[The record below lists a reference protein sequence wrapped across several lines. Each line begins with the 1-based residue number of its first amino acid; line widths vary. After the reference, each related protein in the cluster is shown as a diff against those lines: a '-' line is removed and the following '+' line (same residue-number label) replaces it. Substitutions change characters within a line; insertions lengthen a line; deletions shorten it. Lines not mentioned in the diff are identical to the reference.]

1 MTPKFGLVTVL
12 FNSETVLPGF
22 FESLAAQDFKDFWLF
37 ILDNS
42 LNNISY
48 NATLELIEKYGV
60 KNVTLIKNTENVGV
74 AKGNNQGT
82 ELALEMGCEYVILL
96 NNDIEFQNPRLF
108 SDLYTMVK
116 TSNEKMVVPKMTFF
130 DSGKIWCAGG
140 AINPLTGTT
149 THRGEGMDD
158 GKEFS
163 VGMHVNYAPTC
174 FMLIHRSVFDQIGL
188 MDEKYFVYQDDTD
201 FVWRAN
207 QAGFKIYYWPE
218 GLIRHKVSSSTGGAL
233 SQFATYYC
241 ERNRIYFIRKNYGVA
256 QKAVALTYYLMTR
269 PLKFRFFSKRLRSH
283 FFNGV
288 RDGFKM

>member
-42 LNNISY
+42 LNELSY
-48 NATLELIEKYGV
+48 NASLALIEKHGV
-60 KNVTLIKNTENVGV
+60 KNVTLIKNAENVGV

-82 ELALEMGCEYVILL
+82 ELALEMGCEYVVLL
-96 NNDIEFQNPRLF
+96 NNDIEFDNPRLF
-108 SDLYTMVK
+108 SELYSMALAT
-116 TSNEKMVVPKMTFF
+116 NEKMVIPKMTFF

-140 AINPLTGTT
+140 AINPWTGTT

-158 GKEFS
+158 GQEFS
-163 VGMHVNYAPTC
+163 VGMPVNYAPTC
-174 FMLIHRSVFDQIGL
+174 FMLIHRSVFEKIGL
-188 MDEKYFVYQDDTD
+188 MDEKYFVYHDDTD

-207 QAGFKIYYWPE
+207 HAGFRIFYWP
-218 GLIRHKVSSSTGGAL
+218 GGWIKHKVSSSTGGAL

-241 ERNRIYFIRKNYGVA
+241 ERNRIYFIRKNYTDV
-256 QKAVALTYYLMTR
+256 QKMVALGYYLLTR
-269 PLKFRFFSKRLRSH
+269 PLKYRFFSKKLRKH
-283 FFNGV
+283 FFSGV